1 MTPTE
6 VLKMLKGKIDAAGL
20 NKCNYAIETSDIE
33 AINQALLL
41 YDVVRQSEQLP
52 AVYPLID
59 NHRWYAEN
67 GTVYN
72 EADEEVR
79 IVLLHDSGSYSNL
92 PHEIAIMIASAL
104 NSR

>member
-1 MTPTE
+1 MNE
-6 VLKMLKGKIDAAGL
+6 LSKELQG
-20 NKCNYAIETSDIE
+20 NE
-33 AINQALLL
+33 ANTL
-41 YDVVRQSEQLP
+41 LP

-72 EADEEVR
+72 EADEEIR
-79 IVLLHDSGSYSNL
+79 IVLLHNSGSYSNL
-92 PHEIAIMIASAL
+92 PHNIAEMIASAL

>member
-1 MTPTE
+1 MSNRITE
-6 VLKMLKGKIDAAGL
+6 AQGLHVSPPFGKH
-20 NKCNYAIETSDIE
+20 
-33 AINQALLL
+33 
-41 YDVVRQSEQLP
+41 VLP

-79 IVLLHDSGSYSNL
+79 IVLLHNSGSYSNL
-92 PHEIAIMIASAL
+92 PHEIAMMIASAL

>member
-1 MTPTE
+1 MENRSINVGETTE
-6 VLKMLKGKIDAAGL
+6 AKTGV
-20 NKCNYAIETSDIE
+20 NT
-33 AINQALLL
+33 
-41 YDVVRQSEQLP
+41 VLP

-79 IVLLHDSGSYSNL
+79 IVLLHNSGSYSNL
-92 PHEIAIMIASAL
+92 PHEIAVMIASAL

>member
-1 MTPTE
+1 MNE
-6 VLKMLKGKIDAAGL
+6 LSKEKQG
-20 NKCNYAIETSDIE
+20 NE
-33 AINQALLL
+33 ANTL
-41 YDVVRQSEQLP
+41 LP

-79 IVLLHDSGSYSNL
+79 IVLLHNSGRYSNL
-92 PHEIAIMIASAL
+92 PQNIAEMIASAL
-104 NSR
+104 NSRQR

>member
-1 MTPTE
+1 MENKSTKVNKTTE
-6 VLKMLKGKIDAAGL
+6 AKTGV
-20 NKCNYAIETSDIE
+20 NT
-33 AINQALLL
+33 
-41 YDVVRQSEQLP
+41 VLP

-79 IVLLHDSGSYSNL
+79 IVLLHNSGSYSNL
-92 PHEIAIMIASAL
+92 PHEIAVMIASAL

>member
-1 MTPTE
+1 MQNDN
-6 VLKMLKGKIDAAGL
+6 LKHEKSTDA
-20 NKCNYAIETSDIE
+20 NN
-33 AINQALLL
+33 
-41 YDVVRQSEQLP
+41 VLP

-72 EADEEVR
+72 EADDEVR
-79 IVLLHDSGSYSNL
+79 IVLLHNSGSYSNL

>member
-1 MTPTE
+1 MTKVSKE
-6 VLKMLKGKIDAAGL
+6 SQG
-20 NKCNYAIETSDIE
+20 NE
-33 AINQALLL
+33 ANSL
-41 YDVVRQSEQLP
+41 LP

-79 IVLLHDSGSYSNL
+79 IVLLHNSGSYSNL
-92 PHEIAIMIASAL
+92 PPEIAMMIASAL

>member
-1 MTPTE
+1 MEKVSKNHEGNNANT
-6 VLKMLKGKIDAAGL
+6 I
-20 NKCNYAIETSDIE
+20 
-33 AINQALLL
+33 
-41 YDVVRQSEQLP
+41 LP

-79 IVLLHDSGSYSNL
+79 IVCLHNSGSYSNL
-92 PHEIAIMIASAL
+92 PHETAVMIASAL

>member
-1 MTPTE
+1 MTK
-6 VLKMLKGKIDAAGL
+6 VSKKLQG
-20 NKCNYAIETSDIE
+20 NE
-33 AINQALLL
+33 ANTL
-41 YDVVRQSEQLP
+41 LP

-67 GTVYN
+67 GTIYN
-72 EADEEVR
+72 EADDEVR
-79 IVLLHDSGSYSNL
+79 IILLHNSGSYSNL

>member
-1 MTPTE
+1 MNKKQNTE
-6 VLKMLKGKIDAAGL
+6 
-20 NKCNYAIETSDIE
+20 NKDLTATFGNTM
-33 AINQALLL
+33 
-41 YDVVRQSEQLP
+41 LP

-72 EADEEVR
+72 EADETVK
-79 IVLLHDSGSYSNL
+79 IVLLYDNGSYSNL
-92 PHEIAIMIASAL
+92 PNEIAMMIASAL

>member
-1 MTPTE
+1 MEKLSEST
-6 VLKMLKGKIDAAGL
+6 KGNNANTL
-20 NKCNYAIETSDIE
+20 
-33 AINQALLL
+33 
-41 YDVVRQSEQLP
+41 LP

-72 EADEEVR
+72 EADEEVK
-79 IVLLHDSGSYSNL
+79 IVLLHNSGSYSNL
-92 PHEIAIMIASAL
+92 PHNIAEMVASAL